1 MSPISQSTKFDPDGS
16 YIKKWIPELKEVEP
30 KHLHDW
36 EKFNKLYDLKKINY
50 VEPCL
55 DYKKARKRTMEIYK
69 KYLN

>member
-1 MSPISQSTKFDPDGS
+1 MILNIQ
-16 YIKKWIPELKEVEP
+16 ICKKV
-30 KHLHDW
+30 
-36 EKFNKLYDLKKINY
+36 NY